1 MLHQLSIIPIVAST
15 CKGISLRTGCVS
27 KLYDHLNLHLLYCIS
42 CSRLKRNS
50 LLLTFC
56 QTFNVKW
63 MKLSF
68 SFSKPIRIAQ
78 IVVWDNCPA
87 EKMKVLAIRCSP
99 DGIESWIKIW
109 WYCICNFIKFE
120 KINITGWNEAPNWVT
135 QSVHC
140 FVQMAV
146 DSHCWISTPDLLC
159 TYSHVQITWIKL
171 VGH

>member
-15 CKGISLRTGCVS
+15 CKGIGLRTGCVS

-50 LLLTFC
+50 LLLTFF

-87 EKMKVLAIRCSP
+87 EKCRCWQSDALQMVLKAGSKSGGTAFVISLILRRSTSLVEMKPQTESHRVSIVLYR
-99 DGIESWIKIW
+99 W
-109 WYCICNFIKFE
+109 
-120 KINITGWNEAPNWVT
+120 
-135 QSVHC
+135 
-140 FVQMAV
+140 
-146 DSHCWISTPDLLC
+146 L
-159 TYSHVQITWIKL
+159 
-171 VGH
+171 